1 MALSVLRLFFSRLT
15 FIYHTNLSFSD
26 IYIYIFFQHYNFVV
40 STFTARANLP
50 VFIVSKRLI
59 AIDEES
65 LLTGYSSYYST
76 TVCYNA
82 NHAASDKVDK
92 GCIGSRFS
100 FTKFYDCNSLLNLK

>member
-1 MALSVLRLFFSRLT
+1 ML
-15 FIYHTNLSFSD
+15 
-26 IYIYIFFQHYNFVV
+26 
-40 STFTARANLP
+40 NLP

-65 LLTGYSSYYST
+65 VLTGYSSYYST

-82 NHAASDKVDK
+82 NHAASDKLDK

-100 FTKFYDCNSLLNLK
+100 FTKFYNCNSLFNLK